1 MRNNALLATMLLLFG
16 TPRAWSAPVPDLQ
29 GFDEYVK
36 GAVADWQIPALAGQ
50 ALLKKETLEELFR
63 PQTLVDR
70 DEFYPTQRLTNPHW
84 TTYGLGW
91 FQQDYR
97 GRAVD
102 FHTGSIDG
110 MVAIHGLVRAET
122 ARGLRARDLD
132 HAELR
137 HALMYR
143 VFDLYDAHGDATR
156 DWSAEVKTLYD
167 SLAKEAEERRSE
179 AEKKRAPGTKPSLSL
194 EANAGTY
201 SDELAASPGIASGRA
216 RPWSLFDWTSTARSG
231 GSRST
236 SSSFGASSR

>member
-1 MRNNALLATMLLLFG
+1 MRFLLEG
-16 TPRAWSAPVPDLQ
+16 TSAD
-29 GFDEYVK
+29 
-36 GAVADWQIPALAGQ
+36 GQ

-70 DEFYPTQRLTNPHW
+70 DEFYPTQQLTHPHW

-110 MVAIHGLVRAET
+110 MVAIHGLVRAE
-122 ARGLRARDLD
+122 RLGVYVLSNLD

-143 VFDLYDAHGDATR
+143 VFDLYDVQGEARR
-156 DWSAEVKTLYD
+156 DWSAELKALYD
-167 SLAKEAEERRSE
+167 SLAKQAEERRTES
-179 AEKKRAPGTKPSLSL
+179 EKKRVPGTKPSLAL
-194 EANAGTY
+194 DAYAGNY
-201 SDELAASPGIASGRA
+201 SDELAGKVRVTNDGGLRLHLGPGLEGKLEHWHYDTFRVTWD
-216 RPWSLFDWTSTARSG
+216 RRWQGTALVSFRLNAEGKVG
-231 GSRST
+231 GLQIDELELERELE
-236 SSSFGASSR
+236 GG